1 MILNGF
7 PVWAVCERRAGENKA
22 FNSMY
27 SVEEK
32 KGPGCRG
39 GGSRCEMT
47 QKGQKEAAVILCDFE
62 VYVWARTDFPH
73 SLSFLLSLQ
82 GFITLCPSCF
92 QIAT

>member
-1 MILNGF
+1 
-7 PVWAVCERRAGENKA
+7 
-22 FNSMY
+22 MY

-62 VYVWARTDFPH
+62 VYVWQEQTFHIAF
-73 SLSFLLSLQ
+73 LSFFPFRVLLPFVLLVSK
-82 GFITLCPSCF
+82 
-92 QIAT
+92 

>member
-1 MILNGF
+1 
-7 PVWAVCERRAGENKA
+7 
-22 FNSMY
+22 
-27 SVEEK
+27 
-32 KGPGCRG
+32 
-39 GGSRCEMT
+39 MT